1 MLLLKVVYPYEYMS
15 EWELT
20 IDERENFY
28 SNLDMEDITVADYM
42 YAKRVCKDFEM
53 KNLGEFHDFYLK
65 SNTLLLLDVFEN
77 FRKIFLKNYHL
88 DLPKFLSTPGLLWH
102 QP

>member
-15 EWELT
+15 SEWESK

-42 YAKRVCKDFEM
+42 YAKRVCEDFEM

-65 SNTLLLLDVFEN
+65 SNVLLLVMMFSKTSEKY
-77 FRKIFLKNYHL
+77 F
-88 DLPKFLSTPGLLWH
+88 
-102 QP
+102 

>member
-1 MLLLKVVYPYEYMS
+1 MLILKVVYPYEYMS
-15 EWELT
+15 EWESK

-65 SNTLLLLDVFEN
+65 SNVLLLVMMFSKTSEKY
-77 FRKIFLKNYHL
+77 F
-88 DLPKFLSTPGLLWH
+88 
-102 QP
+102 

>member
-65 SNTLLLLDVFEN
+65 SNVLLLVMMFS
-77 FRKIFLKNYHL
+77 K
-88 DLPKFLSTPGLLWH
+88 TPEKYF
-102 QP
+102 

>member
-1 MLLLKVVYPYEYMS
+1 MLLLKVYPYEYMS

>member
-65 SNTLLLLDVFEN
+65 SNVLLLVMMFSKTSEKY
-77 FRKIFLKNYHL
+77 F
-88 DLPKFLSTPGLLWH
+88 
-102 QP
+102 

>member
-1 MLLLKVVYPYEYMS
+1 MLLLKVYPYEYMS

-88 DLPKFLSTPGLLWH
+88 NLPKFLSTPGLLWH

>member
-15 EWELT
+15 EWESK

-42 YAKRVCKDFEM
+42 YAKRVCEDFEM

-65 SNTLLLLDVFEN
+65 SNVLLLVMMFSKTSEKY
-77 FRKIFLKNYHL
+77 F
-88 DLPKFLSTPGLLWH
+88 
-102 QP
+102 

>member
-1 MLLLKVVYPYEYMS
+1 MLLLKVYPYEYMS

-42 YAKRVCKDFEM
+42 YAKRVCKDFEI

-65 SNTLLLLDVFEN
+65 SNVLLLVMMFSKTSEKY
-77 FRKIFLKNYHL
+77 F
-88 DLPKFLSTPGLLWH
+88 
-102 QP
+102 

>member
-42 YAKRVCKDFEM
+42 YAKRVCKDFEI

-65 SNTLLLLDVFEN
+65 SNVLLLVMMFSKTSEKY
-77 FRKIFLKNYHL
+77 F
-88 DLPKFLSTPGLLWH
+88 
-102 QP
+102 

>member
-1 MLLLKVVYPYEYMS
+1 MLLLKVYPYEYMS

-42 YAKRVCKDFEM
+42 YAKRFCKDFEM

-88 DLPKFLSTPGLLWH
+88 NLPKFLSTPGLLWH

>member
-42 YAKRVCKDFEM
+42 YAKRVCKGFEM

-65 SNTLLLLDVFEN
+65 SNVLLLVMMFSKTSEKY
-77 FRKIFLKNYHL
+77 F
-88 DLPKFLSTPGLLWH
+88 
-102 QP
+102 

>member
-53 KNLGEFHDFYLK
+53 KNVGEFHDFYLK
-65 SNTLLLLDVFEN
+65 SNVLLLVMMFSKTSEKY
-77 FRKIFLKNYHL
+77 F
-88 DLPKFLSTPGLLWH
+88 
-102 QP
+102 

>member
-42 YAKRVCKDFEM
+42 FAKRVCKDFEI

-65 SNTLLLLDVFEN
+65 SNVLLLVMMFSKTSEKY
-77 FRKIFLKNYHL
+77 F
-88 DLPKFLSTPGLLWH
+88 
-102 QP
+102 

>member
-53 KNLGEFHDFYLK
+53 KNLDEFHDFYLK
-65 SNTLLLLDVFEN
+65 SNVLLLVMMFS
-77 FRKIFLKNYHL
+77 K
-88 DLPKFLSTPGLLWH
+88 TPEKYF
-102 QP
+102 

>member
-1 MLLLKVVYPYEYMS
+1 MLLLKVVYPCEYMS
-15 EWELT
+15 EWESK

-65 SNTLLLLDVFEN
+65 SNVLLLVMMFSKTSEKY
-77 FRKIFLKNYHL
+77 F
-88 DLPKFLSTPGLLWH
+88 
-102 QP
+102 